1 MIEVNKIKALKIG
14 IASPSKI
21 REWSYGE
28 VKKPETINYRT
39 LRPERDGLF
48 CEKIFG
54 PTKDFECACG
64 KYKRVRYKNIVCDR
78 CGVEVTRSKV
88 RRERM
93 GHIELAS
100 PVSHIWFFKGVPSRM
115 GLILDMSPRDLEEV
129 LYFVSYVV
137 IDKGNAPLENKQT
150 LSEKE
155 YRAYYE
161 KYGNGFKVG
170 MGAEAIKELLKEVDL
185 EKEIN
190 EIEKELETAQGQKRI
205 RLVKRLDVL
214 DAFYKS
220 GQRPEW
226 MILDVVPVIPP
237 DLRPM
242 VQLDGDKEPKQRI
255 YAARTKDFHEFTKA
269 QVYLEKDNHVIDST
283 MVYDDGVY
291 YRFSKDETT
300 KNIKTDTAPDLN
312 KESFTDRPVPNLEA
326 IYGVEGPEIYYL
338 EDQKKWCLIIDRFA
352 SHKGYLPLVCDSL
365 KTMDFKPLDESE
377 FDMGK
382 TMKRHGSVVVITDE
396 EYDRMAEAFG
406 LE

>member
-170 MGAEAIKELLKEVDL
+170 MGAEAVKKLLMRIDL
-185 EKEIN
+185 EQESKLLRDDL
-190 EIEKELETAQGQKRI
+190 KDSTGQKRVRTI
-205 RLVKRLDVL
+205 RRLEVVE
-214 DAFYKS
+214 AFKKS
-220 GQRPEW
+220 GNKPEW
-226 MILDVVPVIPP
+226 MILEAIPVIPP

-242 VQLDGDKEPKQRI
+242 VQLD
-255 YAARTKDFHEFTKA
+255 
-269 QVYLEKDNHVIDST
+269 VV
-283 MVYDDGVY
+283 
-291 YRFSKDETT
+291 
-300 KNIKTDTAPDLN
+300 DLLLL
-312 KESFTDRPVPNLEA
+312 T
-326 IYGVEGPEIYYL
+326 
-338 EDQKKWCLIIDRFA
+338 
-352 SHKGYLPLVCDSL
+352 
-365 KTMDFKPLDESE
+365 
-377 FDMGK
+377 
-382 TMKRHGSVVVITDE
+382 
-396 EYDRMAEAFG
+396 
-406 LE
+406 